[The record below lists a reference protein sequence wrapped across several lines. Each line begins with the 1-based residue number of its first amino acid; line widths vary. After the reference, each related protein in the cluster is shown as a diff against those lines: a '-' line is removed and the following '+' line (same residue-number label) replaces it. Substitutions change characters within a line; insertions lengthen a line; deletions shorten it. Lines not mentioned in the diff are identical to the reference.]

1 MGRGPS
7 SRRARNHK
15 CTVTKGG
22 RARKLKGRIK
32 NLEKVRAAARV
43 QTPAEGHEPETTV
56 PHTFANTATMSLLT
70 NTTNV
75 VAPGSVTATAILAAA
90 TMATQHTIS
99 TILKVMIR
107 LYQAQVRDRHLKS
120 GGYHPPKPTRC
131 PGRQAKL
138 LTA

>member
-1 MGRGPS
+1 MSIMGRGPS
-7 SRRARNHK
+7 SRHARNHK

-43 QTPAEGHEPETTV
+43 QTPAESHAPETTV

-90 TMATQHTIS
+90 TMATQHIIS
-99 TILKVMIR
+99 TTQR
-107 LYQAQVRDRHLKS
+107 LISTVK
-120 GGYHPPKPTRC
+120 
-131 PGRQAKL
+131 
-138 LTA
+138 